1 MNFHFISGLP
11 RSGST
16 LLASILCQNPHFHAS
31 VMTPLAQI
39 VGGTLAAMGPHNEAA
54 GFMDAYQKARMVRG
68 LFTGYYDGVCK
79 TVPDLYTT
87 VFDNN
92 RRWTTHAGLLAHLFP
107 QSKIICMLR
116 SPNAIVDSF
125 ERLFQKNPLDLSA
138 IYGGHANLTVY
149 ARVAEL
155 MKPEGVVGYSYN
167 AFRTAFFGPHA
178 DSLICISY
186 DDLARTPE
194 AVMAALYKDLG
205 AEPFVH
211 DFSNIKQIDGAAE
224 YDRRLHTPGL
234 HDLLPAVVYP
244 PRRSVL
250 PPDIWAGLPPAFWSK
265 DAVTSAG

>member
-39 VGGTLAAMGPHNEAA
+39 VSGTLAAMGPNNEAA
-54 GFMDAYQKARMVRG
+54 GFMDGLQKHRMIKG
-68 LFTGYYDGVCK
+68 LFDNYYQTYADV
-79 TVPDLYTT
+79 

-116 SPNAIVDSF
+116 APNAIVDSF

-149 ARVAEL
+149 ARVGEL
-155 MKPEGVVGYSYN
+155 MKPEGVVGYAYN

-194 AVMAALYKDLG
+194 AVMDALYKDLG
-205 AEPFVH
+205 EEPFAH
-211 DFSNIKQIDGAAE
+211 DFSNIKQIAGAAE

-234 HDLLPAVVYP
+234 HALLPSVVYP